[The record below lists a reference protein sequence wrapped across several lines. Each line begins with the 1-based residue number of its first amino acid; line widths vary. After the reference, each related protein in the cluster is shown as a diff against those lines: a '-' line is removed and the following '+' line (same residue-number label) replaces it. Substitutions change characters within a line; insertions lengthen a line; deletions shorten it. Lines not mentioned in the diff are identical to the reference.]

1 VFNGDFINENL
12 KSDNQ
17 LIDQKLVWTNKFKSN
32 KVLLISG
39 RYINEET
46 PQNYNINKF
55 IYQDLFAQTANNILQ
70 TSENKMQF
78 AGVEAYLLD
87 RKANGNLFELRLGNQ
102 YRNDELL
109 SHFKI
114 KNNETIVSE
123 PVSFQNNLSYTTTDL
138 YLNTIY
144 RFKYKKITMAS
155 QLDIH
160 QLFNSLKTDEYLKTQ
175 NPFLLILNWD
185 SNGK

>member
-1 VFNGDFINENL
+1 
-12 KSDNQ
+12 
-17 LIDQKLVWTNKFKSN
+17 
-32 KVLLISG
+32 
-39 RYINEET
+39 
-46 PQNYNINKF
+46 
-55 IYQDLFAQTANNILQ
+55 
-70 TSENKMQF
+70 MQF

-87 RKANGNLFELRLGNQ
+87 RKANGNLFELRFGNQ

-144 RFKYKKITMAS
+144 RFKYKKITVQS
-155 QLDIH
+155 STCFIVP
-160 QLFNSLKTDEYLKTQ
+160 SCVYLK
-175 NPFLLILNWD
+175 PLGLVLVH
-185 SNGK
+185 SNFSKSGCSWVQ